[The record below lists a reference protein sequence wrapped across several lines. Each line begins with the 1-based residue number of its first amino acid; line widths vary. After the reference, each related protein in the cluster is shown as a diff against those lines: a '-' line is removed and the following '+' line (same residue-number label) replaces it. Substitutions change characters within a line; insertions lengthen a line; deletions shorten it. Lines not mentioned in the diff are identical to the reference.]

1 MATLDE
7 IVNVQIQLNTTAVG
21 RADFG
26 TLLVIG
32 KADEKNA
39 AGSVITVNNTGMLK
53 SVTDEQTK
61 AAVTVALSQNPKPLK
76 VKVGFVANPE
86 AVTAADLQAILATDQ
101 QWYFLG
107 LAANQQN
114 QMVLAKAVEATD
126 KMLFLTCNDLSFAK
140 QCQTAGLYRTALVVG
155 GVNVGIA
162 LAVRGGSY
170 RAGSE
175 TFALKQLAGVEPATI
190 SAQQEQEYANAN
202 ATVYSKYT
210 DSIKL
215 TKGGKVSGGE
225 WIDVIRFR
233 DWLVDTMRSDLVF
246 MMINRGKLPYT
257 DAGLEV
263 IANTMIRSLE
273 EGVTAGGIVDWAENT
288 DGETVRG
295 YSVDVPRSSDV
306 APNVKASRVASVGFT
321 AQLAGAVHAITVSG
335 NFQYDNI

>member
-26 TLLVIG
+26 TLLIIG

-39 AGSVITVNNTGMLK
+39 AGTVITVNNTGMLK
-53 SVTDEQTK
+53 SVSDDLTK

-107 LAANQQN
+107 LAARKQDQL
-114 QMVLAKAVEATD
+114 VLAKAVEATD

-140 QCQTAGLYRTALVVG
+140 QCQTTGLYRTALVVG

-175 TFALKQLAGVEPATI
+175 TFALKQLAGVEPAAI
-190 SAQQEQEYANAN
+190 SAQQEQEYVNAN

-215 TKGGKVSGGE
+215 TKGGKVAGGE

-233 DWLVDTMRSDLVF
+233 DWLVDTMRSDLVY

-273 EGVTAGGIVDWAENT
+273 EGVSAGGIVDWTENT

-295 YSVDVPRSSDV
+295 YRVEVPRAADV
-306 APNVKASRVASVGFT
+306 SPNVKASRVASVGFT
-321 AQLAGAVHAITVSG
+321 AQLAGAVHAIAVSG

>member
-32 KADEKNA
+32 KADEKNR
-39 AGSVITVNNTGMLK
+39 AGSVITVNNTAGLK
-53 SVTDEQTK
+53 SITDETTK

-76 VKVGFVANPE
+76 VKVGFVTNPE
-86 AVTAADLQAILATDQ
+86 AVTAADLQSVLDTDSK
-101 QWYFLG
+101 WYFLG
-107 LAANQQN
+107 LASNNQHQL
-114 QMVLAKAVEATD
+114 VLAKAVEATD
-126 KMLFLTCNDLSFAK
+126 KMLFLTCGDLSFAK

-155 GVNVGIA
+155 GANVAIA

-170 RAGSE
+170 KSGSE

-190 SAQQEQEYANAN
+190 SAQQEQEYVNAN
-202 ATVYSKYT
+202 ATVYGKYT

-263 IANTMIRSLE
+263 IANTIIRSLE
-273 EGVTAGGIVDWAENT
+273 EGVSAGGIVDWTENT

-295 YSVDVPRSSDV
+295 YRVDVPRASDI